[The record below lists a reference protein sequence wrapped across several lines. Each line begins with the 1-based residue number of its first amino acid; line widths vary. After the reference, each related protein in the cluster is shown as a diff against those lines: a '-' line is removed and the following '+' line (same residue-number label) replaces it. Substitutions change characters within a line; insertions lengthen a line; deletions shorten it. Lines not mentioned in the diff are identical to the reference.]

1 MNELINL
8 HPEVAS
14 ALGAGNPVVAL
25 ESTVIAHGLP
35 HPLNLE
41 TAINM
46 QHAVREAGAVPA
58 TVAIIQGNIYIGL
71 TGDQLEYLATRPH
84 SEVRKCSRRDLAI
97 ACSNGEDGATTVAG
111 TMILAHLAGISLFA
125 TGGIGGVHRYRTYD
139 VSADLFE
146 LGRTPV
152 AVVCSG
158 VKSILDLQR
167 TREMLESLGVA
178 VLGYQTEE
186 MPAFFSIESG
196 LPVDKRVNSA
206 AEAAAAIQVHNQLNL
221 GSGMLVTVPVPESDA
236 YKGEEIESAIIK
248 ANEEAGAAGI
258 QGAKATPWLLN
269 RINEITDG
277 KSVQSNL
284 ALLINNAR
292 IAGAIAAKLSGR

>member
-1 MNELINL
+1 MNELTNL

-14 ALGAGNPVVAL
+14 ALGASTPVVAL
-25 ESTVIAHGLP
+25 ESTVISHGLP
-35 HPLNLE
+35 HPLNLD

-58 TVAIIQGNIYIGL
+58 IVAIIQGNIYVGL
-71 TGDQLEYLATRPH
+71 TGGQLEYLATRQR

-97 ACSNGEDGATTVAG
+97 ACSSGEDGATTVSG
-111 TMILAHLAGISLFA
+111 TMILAHLAGIRLFA
-125 TGGIGGVHRYRTYD
+125 TGGIGGVHRNRTYD

-146 LGRTPV
+146 LGRTSV

-186 MPAFFSIESG
+186 MPAFFSIASG

-206 AEAAAAIQVHNQLNL
+206 AEAAAAIQFHNHLNL
-221 GSGMLVTVPVPESDA
+221 GSGMLITVPVPESDA
-236 YKGEEIESAIIK
+236 YKAEEIESAIIK
-248 ANEEAGAAGI
+248 ATEEAEVAGI
-258 QGAKATPWLLN
+258 QGAEATPWLLN

-292 IAGAIAAKLSGR
+292 VAGAIAAKLSGS

>member
-14 ALGAGNPVVAL
+14 ALGADTPVVAL

-46 QHAVREAGAVPA
+46 QNAVREAGAIPA
-58 TVAIIQGNIYIGL
+58 TVAIIQGNIYVGL
-71 TGDQLEYLATRPH
+71 TGDQLEYLAARQRT
-84 SEVRKCSRRDLAI
+84 EVRKCSRRDLAI

-111 TMILAHLAGISLFA
+111 TMILAHLAGIRLFA
-125 TGGIGGVHRYRTYD
+125 TGGIGGVHRNRTYD

-206 AEAAAAIQVHNQLNL
+206 AEAAAAIQVHSQLNL

-236 YKGEEIESAIIK
+236 YNSQEIESAIIK
-248 ANEEAGAAGI
+248 ANAEAGAAGI
-258 QGAKATPWLLN
+258 QGAEATPWLLN

>member
-14 ALGAGNPVVAL
+14 ALGNGNPVVAL
-25 ESTVIAHGLP
+25 ESTVISHGLP

-46 QHAVREAGAVPA
+46 QNAVREAGAVPA
-58 TVAIIQGNIYIGL
+58 TVAIIQGNIYVGL
-71 TGDQLEYLATRPH
+71 TGCQLEYLAARPR

-111 TMILAHLAGISLFA
+111 TMILAHLAGIRLFA
-125 TGGIGGVHRYRTYD
+125 TGGIGGVHRNRTYD

-158 VKSILDLQR
+158 VKSILDLGR

-206 AEAAAAIQVHNQLNL
+206 AEVAAAIQVHSQLNL
-221 GSGMLVTVPVPESDA
+221 GSGILVTVPVPESDA
-236 YKGEEIESAIIK
+236 YKGKEIESAIIK
-248 ANEEAGAAGI
+248 ANEEAEVAGI
-258 QGAKATPWLLN
+258 QGAEATPWLLN
-269 RINEITDG
+269 RINEITEG

-292 IAGAIAAKLSGR
+292 IAGAIAAKLSGS

>member
-1 MNELINL
+1 VNELINL

-14 ALGAGNPVVAL
+14 ALGAGSPVVAL

-71 TGDQLEYLATRPH
+71 TGGQLEYLATRPR

-97 ACSNGEDGATTVAG
+97 ACSNGEDGATTVAS
-111 TMILAHLAGISLFA
+111 TMILAHLAGIKLFA
-125 TGGIGGVHRYRTYD
+125 TGGIGGVHRNRTYD

-178 VLGYQTEE
+178 ILGYQTEE

-248 ANEEAGAAGI
+248 ANEEAEAAGI
-258 QGAKATPWLLN
+258 QGAEATPWLLN

-284 ALLINNAR
+284 SLLINNAR
-292 IAGAIAAKLSGR
+292 IAGAIAAKLSGS

>member
-14 ALGAGNPVVAL
+14 ALGASGPVVAL

-58 TVAIIQGNIYIGL
+58 TVAIIQGKIYVGL
-71 TGDQLEYLATRPH
+71 TGSQLEYLATRPR
-84 SEVRKCSRRDLAI
+84 SDVRKCSRRDLAV

-111 TMILAHLAGISLFA
+111 TMILAHLAGIKLFA
-125 TGGIGGVHRYRTYD
+125 TGGIGGVHRNRPYD

-158 VKSILDLQR
+158 VKSILDLER

-178 VLGYQTEE
+178 VLGYRTEE
-186 MPAFFSIESG
+186 MPAFFSVDSG

-206 AEAAAAIQVHNQLNL
+206 AEAAATIKVHSQLNL
-221 GSGMLVTVPVPESDA
+221 GSGILVTVPVPESNA

-258 QGAKATPWLLN
+258 HGAEATPWLLN
-269 RINEITDG
+269 RINEITGG

-292 IAGAIAAKLSGR
+292 IAGAIAAKLSVR